1 MNHNIFKGFT
11 ALTAAA
17 ALLSGCNLDL
27 TPTDRVAEQV
37 MWESTTNAEKA
48 VNSVYTYIYD
58 VYANQSV
65 VGLTESLT
73 DIMKYGSYNYNA
85 LCRIAGEFSY
95 GDPTTITATYVDA
108 YMGYWESRY
117 EDIRRTNEAIS
128 NLHKY
133 GKMNDQDKTR
143 LEAEL
148 RFVRAYLYFDLAK
161 RYKEVI
167 IYDEDLDAMTK
178 DKALSS
184 EEEVWNFIQNDL
196 QYAADNLPV
205 KAQASYR
212 LDKGVAY
219 AFMTRAMLYAKRYD
233 AVIEAADQV
242 KALGYG
248 LEANYADSYSKSIVN
263 GNKEAILQYSFDRA
277 AGVTH
282 SFDYYYTPG
291 GDFYKNGAT
300 GGGYGTPTQELVESY
315 EKATGGKPDWN
326 KWHGTNVTD
335 TPPYDKLEPRFH
347 ATVLYNGSTWKGR
360 TVEPF
365 VDGYD
370 GFCEWKEE
378 TEPKGRTTT
387 GYYLR
392 KGVDESHNVI
402 EYSSGVQPFTIIR
415 YAEVLLNKAE
425 ALYFSETKKDETEA
439 LRILNEEIRHRVG
452 LPAVSADGDALF
464 AAIRQE
470 RKVEFAFEGLWYWD
484 LRRWRIAH
492 ESYEKGGLTGYQLHG
507 LMITKDDEGAFHYSY
522 VSVDEA
528 DHNFLERLY
537 RFPLPSSELNNSGAV
552 QQFDEW
558 K

>member
-11 ALTAAA
+11 ALTAAVA
-17 ALLSGCNLDL
+17 FLSSCNLDL

-48 VNSVYTYIYD
+48 VNSIHSYIYD

-65 VGLTESLT
+65 IGLTESLT

-85 LCRIAGEFSY
+85 LAFIPSEFAYGES
-95 GDPTTITATYVDA
+95 TTIKATYVDA

-148 RFVRAYLYFDLAK
+148 RFIRAYLYFDLAK
-161 RYKEVI
+161 RYKDII
-167 IYDEDLDAMTK
+167 IYDEDLNAMTK
-178 DKALSS
+178 DKSLSS
-184 EEEVWNFIQNDL
+184 EEEVWNFIQADF

-233 AVIEAADQV
+233 AVIGAADQV
-242 KALGYG
+242 EALGYS
-248 LEANYADSYSKSIVN
+248 LEAKYADSYSKSIAD
-263 GNKEAILQYSFDRA
+263 GNTEAILQYYFNREG
-277 AGVTH
+277 GVTH

-291 GDFYKNGAT
+291 GDFSLKGAT

-315 EKATGGKPDWN
+315 EKATGGKPNWEPFHKD
-326 KWHGTNVTD
+326 NVTA
-335 TPPYDKLEPRFH
+335 TPPYAELEPRFH
-347 ATVLYNGSTWKGR
+347 ATVLYNGSEWKGR
-360 TVEPF
+360 TIQPF
-365 VDGYD
+365 VGGYD
-370 GFCEWKEE
+370 GFCAWNIEP
-378 TEPKGRTTT
+378 EPKGRTTT

-392 KGVDESHNVI
+392 KGVDESHDVI
-402 EYSSGVQPFTIIR
+402 QYSSGVQPFTIIR

-425 ALYFSETKKDETEA
+425 ALYFKGDEGAAEDIINTQ
-439 LRILNEEIRHRVG
+439 IRHRVG
-452 LPAVSADGDALF
+452 LPAISADGEALF

-484 LRRWRIAH
+484 LRRWGIAH
-492 ESYEKGGLTGYQLHG
+492 KSYAEGGLTGYQVHG
-507 LMITKDDEGAFHYSY
+507 FKITKNESTGDFTYSY
-522 VSVDEA
+522 IAVD
-528 DHNFLERLY
+528 DKDRNFSDKLY
-537 RFPLPSSELNNSGAV
+537 RFPLPSSELSNNGAV
-552 QQFDEW
+552 TQFPEW
-558 K
+558 L